1 MVKQR
6 EHKTFRFTGTRPGR
20 HQRRLRHLDT
30 QALERLRLM
39 RMWGNGSVRLGKK
52 FSDKSLYETAAE
64 RKDTDLSAAF
74 PAGPEI
80 APASRR
86 YYFFTIKQRAV
97 KREGCP

>member
-39 RMWGNGSVRLGKK
+39 RMWWERQRQVGK
-52 FSDKSLYETAAE
+52 
-64 RKDTDLSAAF
+64 
-74 PAGPEI
+74 EI
-80 APASRR
+80 
-86 YYFFTIKQRAV
+86 QR
-97 KREGCP
+97 